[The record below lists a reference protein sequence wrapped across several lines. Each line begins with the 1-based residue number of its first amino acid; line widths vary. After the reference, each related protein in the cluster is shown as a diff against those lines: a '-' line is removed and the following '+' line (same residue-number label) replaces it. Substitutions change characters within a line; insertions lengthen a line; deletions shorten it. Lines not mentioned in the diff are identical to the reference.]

1 MSQLLD
7 VKNWYLKSFESF
19 ENSLNGE
26 SSKPVHK
33 IRKEALERFSQLNFP
48 TAHDEDWRFTNI
60 SPLLKYNFEP
70 AAKIELKLQQVKKYL
85 FDKTKGNV
93 LVFVNGH
100 FAQEL
105 SHLVKSSGGIT
116 VGSLAGQLKDN
127 SPVVNQHLGKYANHR
142 EQIFTALS
150 TAFTRD
156 GAFVYVPDNQILEE
170 PVQILFITS
179 TGGKNILA
187 QPRNLYVTGK
197 SSQVSIVERYLSLDE
212 GIYLTNV
219 VTEIYAGQ
227 NSTVKHIKLQEENL
241 SAFHISRTEVDQEKD
256 SSFTSYSFSLGGE
269 IARHDINARFNDEGG
284 ECSLNGLFLLTGNQL
299 YDTHSLIDHA
309 KPNCTSHEKYKG
321 ILDDTSHGVF
331 NGKVI
336 VRRDA
341 QKTNAF
347 QENKNIILSNGA
359 LVNTKPQLEIF
370 ADDVK
375 CSHGAT
381 IGQLDEDAMFYL
393 KSRGIGEE
401 KSRAILIHAF
411 ASDVVRSIQ
420 VDEVKKYLEEVLAKR
435 FNKLTMSEVR
445 S

>member
-1 MSQLLD
+1 MSNILD
-7 VKNWYLKSFESF
+7 TKNWYIKSFESF

-26 SSKPVHK
+26 SSKPVHQV
-33 IRKEALERFSQLNFP
+33 RREAIEKFSQLNFP
-48 TAHDEDWRFTNI
+48 TTHDEDWRFTNI
-60 SPLLKYNFEP
+60 APLLKYNFEP
-70 AAKIELKLQQVKKYL
+70 AEKAEIKLQQVKKFL
-85 FDKTKGNV
+85 FNKLKGNV

-100 FAQEL
+100 FAHEL
-105 SHLVKSSGGIT
+105 SHPEKSSGGVI
-116 VGSLAGQLKDN
+116 VGSLAAQLKDN
-127 SPVVNQHLGKYANHR
+127 SPVVNQHLGKYANHK

-156 GAFVYVPDNQILEE
+156 GAFVYVPDNKIIEE

-197 SSQVSIVERYLSLDE
+197 NSQVSIIERYLSFDD
-212 GIYLTNV
+212 GIYFTNV

-227 NSTVKHIKLQEENL
+227 NSTINHIKLQEENL
-241 SAFHISRTEVDQEKD
+241 SAFHISRTEVDQEKE

-269 IARHDINARFNDEGG
+269 IARHDIDTRFNDEGG

-309 KPNCTSHEKYKG
+309 KPHCNSHEKYKG
-321 ILDDTSHGVF
+321 ILDDNSHGVF

-336 VRRDA
+336 VRRNA

-359 LVNTKPQLEIF
+359 LINTKPQLEIF

-381 IGQLDEDAMFYL
+381 IGQLDADAMFYL

-401 KSRAILIHAF
+401 KARSILIHAF
-411 ASDVVRSIQ
+411 ASDVVISIKIE
-420 VDEVKKYLEEVLAKR
+420 EVKEYLENILEKR
-435 FNKLTMSEVR
+435 FNK
-445 S
+445 